1 VNLSLSTGVFPDEMK
16 LALVTP
22 LWKKPSMDPE
32 ILGNFR
38 PISNLSFL
46 SKLLERVVARQLI
59 AYLER
64 RSLLVPLQSTYRANH
79 STETALLKVLN
90 DLLIA
95 LDEGKAVV
103 LALLD
108 QSAAFDTIDHAIL
121 LDRLTARF
129 GITGCVLAWFKSYL
143 FNRRQSVSVKGK
155 SSRSVFLPF
164 GVPQG
169 SVLGPVLYTLYNSPL
184 HEIASAHGI
193 SDHCYADDEQLY
205 CSFRST
211 TESGEQRLAFSDLA
225 NCVRDTKEWASVNR
239 LKFNDDKTDA
249 MVISAKI
256 IRRDSTTKI
265 DPITMPLIVGEATI
279 FPSTKIRNLGVIL
292 DSHLTMEPEIS
303 NIRRKAF
310 YHLGRIAKIKKFL
323 SRSALTQLIHAFVT
337 SQLDYGN
344 ALLIGLL
351 KKSLVSLQRVQNA
364 AARVIVGIRKL
375 DPVKPYLKTLHWL
388 LIEKQIE
395 FKIAVLTY
403 RCLNCHAP
411 KYLQDLLVLY
421 RQDTNVCLRS
431 SSTSVLR
438 VPRTHTKTYG
448 DRAFS
453 VAATRIWNSHPVN
466 IRSSSSIT
474 TFKSLLKT
482 YYSQCHLYK
491 LL

>member
-1 VNLSLSTGVFPDEMK
+1 
-16 LALVTP
+16 
-22 LWKKPSMDPE
+22 
-32 ILGNFR
+32 
-38 PISNLSFL
+38 
-46 SKLLERVVARQLI
+46 LI
-59 AYLER
+59 AVDRGE
-64 RSLLVPLQSTYRANH
+64 
-79 STETALLKVLN
+79 
-90 DLLIA
+90 
-95 LDEGKAVV
+95 AVV

-129 GITGCVLAWFKSYL
+129 GITGCVLAWFESYL

-169 SVLGPVLYTLYNSPL
+169 SVLGPILYTLYNSPL
-184 HEIASAHGI
+184 HDIASAHGI
-193 SDHCYADDEQLY
+193 SDHYYADDEQLY
-205 CSFRST
+205 CSFRPT
-211 TESGEQRLAFSDLA
+211 TEGGEQRLAFSALA
-225 NCVRDTKEWASVNR
+225 DCVRDTKNWASDNR

-256 IRRDSTTKI
+256 IRKNSTTKI
-265 DPITMPLIVGEATI
+265 DPLSMPLIVGESAI
-279 FPSTKIRNLGVIL
+279 LPSTKVRNLGVIL
-292 DSHLTMEPEIS
+292 DSHLTMEPQIS
-303 NIRRKAF
+303 NIRRMAF

-344 ALLIGLL
+344 ALLVGLP
-351 KKSLVSLQRVQNA
+351 KKSLASLQRVQNA

-375 DPVKPYLKTLHWL
+375 DPVKPYLKALHWL
-388 LIEKQIE
+388 PIEKRIE

-403 RCLNCHAP
+403 RCLNCNAP

-421 RQDTNVCLRS
+421 RPDANVCLRS
-431 SSTSVLR
+431 SSRSVLW

-453 VAATRIWNSHPVN
+453 VAAPRIWNSIPVN

-474 TFKSLLKT
+474 TFKTLLKT
-482 YYSQCHLYK
+482 YLFSMSFV
-491 LL
+491 

>member
-1 VNLSLSTGVFPDEMK
+1 
-16 LALVTP
+16 
-22 LWKKPSMDPE
+22 
-32 ILGNFR
+32 
-38 PISNLSFL
+38 
-46 SKLLERVVARQLI
+46 
-59 AYLER
+59 
-64 RSLLVPLQSTYRANH
+64 
-79 STETALLKVLN
+79 
-90 DLLIA
+90 
-95 LDEGKAVV
+95 
-103 LALLD
+103 
-108 QSAAFDTIDHAIL
+108 
-121 LDRLTARF
+121 
-129 GITGCVLAWFKSYL
+129 
-143 FNRRQSVSVKGK
+143 
-155 SSRSVFLPF
+155 
-164 GVPQG
+164 
-169 SVLGPVLYTLYNSPL
+169 
-184 HEIASAHGI
+184 
-193 SDHCYADDEQLY
+193 
-205 CSFRST
+205 
-211 TESGEQRLAFSDLA
+211 
-225 NCVRDTKEWASVNR
+225 
-239 LKFNDDKTDA
+239 

-256 IRRDSTTKI
+256 IRKDSTTKI

-491 LL
+491 LM